1 MFLNQ
6 RDLVEQEGA
15 IAMKSNM
22 VFCIVIL
29 MLLVQ
34 AGCAPQPTPYPG
46 SARHLTKEE
55 EVFYES

>member
-1 MFLNQ
+1 
-6 RDLVEQEGA
+6 
-15 IAMKSNM
+15 MKSKITI
-22 VFCIVIL
+22 CIINL
-29 MLLVQ
+29 MLLAQ